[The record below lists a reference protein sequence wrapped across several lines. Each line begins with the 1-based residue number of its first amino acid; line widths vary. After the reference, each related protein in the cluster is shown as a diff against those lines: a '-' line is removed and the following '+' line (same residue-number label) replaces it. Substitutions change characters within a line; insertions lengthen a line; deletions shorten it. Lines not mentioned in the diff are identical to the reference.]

1 MIFTKTTVS
10 FAFIAHRTL
19 SICRKKS
26 DWKELLR
33 WLYIG
38 LFMLFQKYCTYCV
51 NQPTFSGW
59 NDWRGLGENSAA
71 ILCWRAHRSRQS
83 SRHFGVPPITAHKRP
98 GGQRLEGREWVED
111 QLRPNVKT
119 WKKSCDS
126 WREKV
131 DNRYNSCWIFCFR
144 PNLTTQRSGIQKC
157 SFVQYFRCN
166 R

>member
-1 MIFTKTTVS
+1 MVFTKTTVS
-10 FAFIAHRTL
+10 FAFIADRTS

-26 DWKELLR
+26 ELLSVALH
-33 WLYIG
+33 WIVHAISEILY
-38 LFMLFQKYCTYCV
+38 LLLWSA
-51 NQPTFSGW
+51 FSGW
-59 NDWRGLGENSAA
+59 NDWRGLSENGAA
-71 ILCWRAHRSRQS
+71 ILCSRAHRSRQS

-144 PNLTTQRSGIQKC
+144 PNLTTQRSGIQEC
-157 SFVQYFRCN
+157 SFVQYLRCN
-166 R
+166 H